1 MFARRSES
9 HPATALLICQ
19 EEHRMSTDFA
29 LPAPRGHAAPVLRA
43 PAQEAILDAERVAE
57 VPAAPSATVS
67 KLARASVGTALFGL
81 ALRSAAE
88 KVTPD
93 WGHLGWAGALP
104 AAVLLSWGVCLPA
117 LYILWAAKQREV
129 GIAHCM
135 SATAE
140 AIATTGMTLLALC
153 PVWLAYAHLVGG
165 PPNAYFHVMLGA
177 VAFLAFAGVR
187 GTAVL
192 LGALRLQKR
201 AALHLAAWTLLYG
214 MVGLQAAWMLR
225 PFVGTPTDTSGKL
238 ALFRPLDRSA
248 FDATWNLFG
257 SNVNS
262 LTGQR
267 TLRQA
272 YPFSRDRGE

>member
-1 MFARRSES
+1 MN
-9 HPATALLICQ
+9 
-19 EEHRMSTDFA
+19 A
-29 LPAPRGHAAPVLRA
+29 LPRPSSLLHTAELLLRNPPALIARIREGDSLKDLPLQLTLIAVGGFASFGFLLGLTHSPVAGLISAPKL
-43 PAQEAILDAERVAE
+43 VA
-57 VPAAPSATVS
+57 VGLGS
-67 KLARASVGTALFGL
+67 LA
-81 ALRSAAE
+81 
-88 KVTPD
+88 
-93 WGHLGWAGALP
+93 
-104 AAVLLSWGVCLPA
+104 VCLPSLHVYGRLLGNPSGILQVACEA
-117 LYILWAAKQREV
+117 L
-129 GIAHCM
+129 
-135 SATAE
+135 TAL
-140 AIATTGMTLLALC
+140 ATTGMTLLALC